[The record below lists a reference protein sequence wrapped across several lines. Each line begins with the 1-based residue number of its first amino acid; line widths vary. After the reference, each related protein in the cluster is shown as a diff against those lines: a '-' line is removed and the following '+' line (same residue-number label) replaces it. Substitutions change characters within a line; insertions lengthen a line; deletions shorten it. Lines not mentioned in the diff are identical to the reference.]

1 VRTALCGDP
10 ECARGPQTWHSPMP
24 SVGRAMSYVIT
35 NGCCSDASCIPVCPV
50 QCIRPR
56 PGDPDFTTTEQLY
69 IDPATCIDCGACMDE
84 CPVEAIHP
92 EWDVPDEL
100 ADYLDINA
108 AHFETNPISE
118 SAPPDPIR
126 RRLPQDRTSLSVA
139 VVGSGPA
146 GCYAADE
153 LSSIKGVTVTVLD
166 QLPTPFG
173 LVRSG
178 VAPDHGS
185 TKLIMKRFGAV
196 LARPNVECLF
206 NVAVGRDVTIQELLE
221 HHHAVIWAGGAGDDR
236 RLGIRGE
243 ELEGSVS
250 AREFVGW
257 YNGHP
262 DFADRTFDLHGQRV
276 VVVGNGNVALDVA
289 RVLAQPPGNLAP
301 SDIADHAL
309 KALQTSTVTEV
320 LVTARR
326 GPEFAAY
333 TTGELTG
340 LDHTEGLVLNAEAVE
355 VHAASERLGHGA
367 QILKAAAE
375 RDVQETERRVTLRFG
390 LRPEAIHGV
399 HSVES
404 IDFRRT
410 DGTVENIDATLVVR
424 AIGYRGTAVDSLPFD
439 ETTGTL
445 PHVSGSVM
453 DPATGESVVGVY
465 CSGWI
470 KRGATGIIGTNKMDS
485 AETVDSLLHDF
496 ASGRLSEPEHHAEHL
511 HKLILERQPDLV
523 DKQGWVRI
531 DQAERRAGREAGRT
545 RLKLVAR
552 TSLVAASQS
561 PQ

>member
-1 VRTALCGDP
+1 MT
-10 ECARGPQTWHSPMP
+10 
-24 SVGRAMSYVIT
+24 YVIT

-92 EWDVPDEL
+92 QWDVPDEL
-100 ADYLDINA
+100 SGYLDINA
-108 AHFETNPISE
+108 AHFATSPISG

-126 RRLPQDRTSLSVA
+126 RRLPQDRTSLAVA

-153 LSSIKGVTVTVLD
+153 LSGIQGVRVTVLD

-185 TKLIMKRFGAV
+185 TKLIMKRFGSV

-236 RLGIRGE
+236 RLEIPGE
-243 ELEGSVS
+243 DLNGSVS
-250 AREFVGW
+250 AREIVGW

-262 DFADRTFDLHGQRV
+262 DFADRTFDLRGQRV

-289 RVLAQPPGNLAP
+289 RILAQPPENLAP

-309 KALQTSTVTEV
+309 KELQTSTVTEV

-333 TTGELTG
+333 TAGELWG
-340 LDHTEGLVLNAEAVE
+340 LDHTQGLVLNVE
-355 VHAASERLGHGA
+355 TGEVQAASESLGQGA

-375 RDVQETERRVTLRFG
+375 RDVQEHDRRVTLRFG
-390 LRPEAIHGV
+390 LRPVTIHGV
-399 HSVES
+399 DSVES
-404 IDFRRT
+404 IDFRRP
-410 DGTVENIDATLVVR
+410 DGTVENIETGLVVR
-424 AIGYRGTAVDSLPFD
+424 AIGYRGAAVGSLPFD

-445 PHVSGSVM
+445 PHVSGSVV
-453 DPATGESVVGVY
+453 DPTTGECVVGVY

-470 KRGATGIIGTNKMDS
+470 KRGATGIIGTNKTDS
-485 AETVDSLLHDF
+485 AETVDSLLRDF
-496 ASGRLSEPEHHAEHL
+496 ASGRLPEPEHGAEHL
-511 HKLILERQPDLV
+511 RKLIEERQPDLV
-523 DKQGWVRI
+523 NMQGWVRI
-531 DQAERRAGREAGRT
+531 DQAERRAGRQAGRT

-552 TSLVAASQS
+552 PSLVAASQRPS
-561 PQ
+561 